1 MIRVSAIVGALLLA
15 GCASSPEY
23 VAGQS
28 NFNVCRLTMGGPH
41 ARAADAEAARR
52 GLDCR
57 RYYGAIQQQL
67 ANENAATNAAIR
79 ALRPQPSPA
88 PAPRA
93 PVNCTSRRVGNT
105 VQTDCW

>member
-1 MIRVSAIVGALLLA
+1 MKRLSILSLVLAA

-57 RYYGAIQQQL
+57 QYYGAIQQQL

-79 ALRPQPSPA
+79 ALQPQPVRRAA
-88 PAPRA
+88 PT
-93 PVNCTSRRVGNT
+93 NCTSYRVGNT
-105 VQTDCW
+105 IQTDCR

>member
-1 MIRVSAIVGALLLA
+1 MKRLSILSLVLAA

-57 RYYGAIQQQL
+57 QYYGAIQQQL

-79 ALRPQPSPA
+79 ALRPQPTPA

-93 PVNCTSRRVGNT
+93 PVNCTSRVIGNT